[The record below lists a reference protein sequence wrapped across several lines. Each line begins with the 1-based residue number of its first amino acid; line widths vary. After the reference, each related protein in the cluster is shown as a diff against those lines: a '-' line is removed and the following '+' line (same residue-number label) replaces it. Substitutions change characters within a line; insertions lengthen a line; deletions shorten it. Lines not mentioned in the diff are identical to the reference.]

1 MGEAAL
7 LVGLVPNG
15 LFVSIAIAYA
25 LGAVRIVRFG
35 ALVQQANAIESLSHV
50 DVLCLDKTGTLT
62 SNRLSVEEVVPLDGT
77 EAGLRA
83 LLGDVVASA
92 AVRNKTAEAIAAA
105 YPGTALPLA
114 RDVPFSSARKWS
126 AVAFGPAAGP
136 DRTGVVAMGAA
147 ESLRPALGGGIGDTA
162 AWAELRSRIEPST
175 GRGLRVLVVASH
187 PDPGGLAGGDDAPTL
202 PAGMRPLGLVVL
214 NDELRPDAAAT
225 LARFV
230 AAGVTPKVISGDDP
244 ETVVALARQA
254 GLGPDLR
261 SIAGPE
267 LDGMDDEQLA
277 AVALA
282 TTVFG
287 RITPAQKE
295 RLVDA
300 LRSRGRYVAMIGDG
314 VNDVL
319 SLKKANLGIAMQS
332 GSQAARGVADIVL
345 TNDSFASLAPAVE
358 EGQRIRNGMQDILRL
373 FLSRITTVGLLV
385 VTSLVLGIFPIEL
398 RNSSVLTLF
407 TVGIPTAFLAVW
419 AQPGARAQE
428 SLGRT
433 LARFVV
439 PAAVLSSLA
448 GLAVLF
454 GVIVFRLGG
463 IDALAGRG
471 TVEPAALDAAIL
483 VGQSALTSFLV
494 FAGLVL
500 VVFVEPP
507 VAWLAVIE
515 PRSPDW
521 RPTIL
526 AAAARGAL
534 PCAAG
539 GAGGAHPLRPPA
551 TRRPRARD
559 RRGGGRRLGGG
570 VARGVAVS
578 GRGAIP
584 GDLNGEGRRAG
595 SAWRP
600 SRRVGRLFHRLPEQ
614 RPEPFRLRPPRIA
627 QIQLVVPPARP
638 QARGGDRG
646 VEPLDRGPLLLV
658 RPEVEDLG
666 DRAFLEALDP
676 EIGSELDGQL
686 RATAGKRGRELLLRG
701 LGREGDEER
710 PAPPP
715 PVWPQDR
722 VEVRRFVGRP
732 VQALQQPDPHRH
744 AAPLQREVEPV
755 RGRVE
760 ARHPGSEGRLA
771 GLALAVDHDGPDRR
785 DVKEPDLA
793 GSTPELGVAIGGA
806 LADDGGHQTCS
817 VAQPKRRQDLRA
829 ERFDELG
836 LVAADVVEVDLVEAH
851 LDVVLEACRVDLEVR
866 RDQDAVAE
874 VLRPHQLR
882 HRREV
887 LRVPDVLLREGHP
900 PVRPLAHRVGERLIF
915 GGRPADVDLEEL
927 GHPRRGPCRP
937 RGRPRRTC
945 PRASRSS
952 RRPRPR

>member
-1 MGEAAL
+1 MNAATRVNDPTAAEPAGAAADAVAAGTPATGLTEADAASRRAAGHGNTAPLVTSRTYGQVVRENVFTFINNVIFVLGVLLVLVGRPLDAVVSLAVIGVNIAVSVVQEVRAKRMLDRIALLTRPTAALVRDGVERAAGPEELVVGDLLRVGAGDQVVLDGLLAEGRLEADESQLTGESDLIPKRPGDALYSGSFVVNGGGRLVVTAVGTDSLANRITAGARTFRRVLTPLQAEINLVIRIALAVVVYLEIVLVLNNALRLVAAGRTVGEAAL

-62 SNRLSVEEVVPLDGT
+62 SNRLSVEAVIPLDGT

-105 YPGTALPLA
+105 CPGTALPLA

-126 AVAFGPAAGP
+126 AVAFGLAAGP
-136 DRTGVVAMGAA
+136 ERTGVVAMGAA
-147 ESLRPALGGGIGDTA
+147 ESLRPALEGGLGDAA
-162 AWAELRSRIEPST
+162 AWAALRSRIAPFT

-187 PDPGGLAGGDDAPTL
+187 PDPGGLAGEDDAPTL

-214 NDELRPDAAAT
+214 NDELRPDAQAT

-254 GLGPDLR
+254 GLGSDLR

-407 TVGIPTAFLAVW
+407 TVGIPTALLAVW

-463 IDALAGRG
+463 IDELAGRG
-471 TVEPAALDAAIL
+471 TMDVAALDAAIL

-507 VAWLAVIE
+507 LAWLAVIE

-526 AAAARGAL
+526 AALLAVLYLAL
-534 PCAAG
+534 LAVPAG
-539 GAGGAHPLRPPA
+539 RTLFALRPPGA
-551 TRRPRARD
+551 PELAI
-559 RRGGGRRLGGG
+559 
-570 VARGVAVS
+570 VAV
-578 GRGAIP
+578 AVM
-584 GDLNGEGRRAG
+584 
-595 SAWRP
+595 AW
-600 SRRVGRLFHRLPEQ
+600 
-614 RPEPFRLRPPRIA
+614 A
-627 QIQLVVPPARP
+627 A
-638 QARGGDRG
+638 A
-646 VEPLDRGPLLLV
+646 
-658 RPEVEDLG
+658 
-666 DRAFLEALDP
+666 
-676 EIGSELDGQL
+676 L
-686 RATAGKRGRELLLRG
+686 RA
-701 LGREGDEER
+701 
-710 PAPPP
+710 
-715 PVWPQDR
+715 VWRYR
-722 VEVRRFVGRP
+722 VV
-732 VQALQQPDPHRH
+732 
-744 AAPLQREVEPV
+744 
-755 RGRVE
+755 
-760 ARHPGSEGRLA
+760 
-771 GLALAVDHDGPDRR
+771 
-785 DVKEPDLA
+785 
-793 GSTPELGVAIGGA
+793 
-806 LADDGGHQTCS
+806 
-817 VAQPKRRQDLRA
+817 
-829 ERFDELG
+829 ERFLG
-836 LVAADVVEVDLVEAH
+836 
-851 LDVVLEACRVDLEVR
+851 
-866 RDQDAVAE
+866 
-874 VLRPHQLR
+874 
-882 HRREV
+882 
-887 LRVPDVLLREGHP
+887 
-900 PVRPLAHRVGERLIF
+900 I
-915 GGRPADVDLEEL
+915 
-927 GHPRRGPCRP
+927 
-937 RGRPRRTC
+937 
-945 PRASRSS
+945 
-952 RRPRPR
+952 